1 MASANVTGTVA
12 SLNSTGTGFRVEESW
27 EGREGRQS
35 RRYWS
40 VWFPKDTGGMAPPI
54 GSRVKVNGL
63 LSTKVSERDARYVDH
78 TLNEARVEL
87 LAAPAAPAAEP
98 VDAWSTPGS
107 FGDDSLT
114 PF

>member
-1 MASANVTGTVA
+1 
-12 SLNSTGTGFRVEESW
+12 
-27 EGREGRQS
+27 
-35 RRYWS
+35 
-40 VWFPKDTGGMAPPI
+40 MAPPI

-87 LAAPAAPAAEP
+87 LEADATSITRAGQAPAPAVEPEP
-98 VDAWSTPGS
+98 VDAWATAGG
-107 FGDDSLT
+107 FGEET

>member
-1 MASANVTGTVA
+1 
-12 SLNSTGTGFRVEESW
+12 
-27 EGREGRQS
+27 
-35 RRYWS
+35 
-40 VWFPKDTGGMAPPI
+40 MAPPI

-87 LAAPAAPAAEP
+87 LEADATSITRAGQAPAAAPEP
-98 VDAWSTPGS
+98 VDAWATPGG
-107 FGDDSLT
+107 FGDET